1 MERKRKAGRF
11 VREDGVNDVT
21 VEKKTLVGAPR
32 PKYCRT
38 YARKRV
44 AEALPEIVDAFAEE
58 AKKGSVAHMKMLANL
73 GGLDKGEM
81 PAGKRRRGQ
90 GGLRRWRGVTEGAG
104 GRRLGSA
111 AGWKRV

>member
-11 VREDGVNDVT
+11 VREDGVDDVT

-81 PAGKRRRGQ
+81 PAVKRRRGKS
-90 GGLRRWRGVTEGAG
+90 VV
-104 GRRLGSA
+104 RRLLDLTKEPGA
-111 AGWKRV
+111 

>member
-81 PAGKRRRGQ
+81 PAVKRRRGKS
-90 GGLRRWRGVTEGAG
+90 VV
-104 GRRLGSA
+104 RRLLDLTKEPGA
-111 AGWKRV
+111 

>member
-44 AEALPEIVDAFAEE
+44 AEALPEIVDAFRDCEDE
-58 AKKGSVAHMKMLANL
+58 LKLVFRELVAA
-73 GGLDKGEM
+73 
-81 PAGKRRRGQ
+81 
-90 GGLRRWRGVTEGAG
+90 
-104 GRRLGSA
+104 
-111 AGWKRV
+111 